1 MTTLAGKRGRDHV
14 NGSFY
19 SRHVTRVPCS
29 CLNLPSHLLP
39 ATSQHAA
46 ELPAVL
52 EDLSLSQADK
62 NTQLNT
68 LKMNCFLLV
77 HLVEAFEV
85 ETYKAALGNV
95 EPSGKVR
102 GLPSL
107 WQFSVGVF

>member
-1 MTTLAGKRGRDHV
+1 MPSL
-14 NGSFY
+14 
-19 SRHVTRVPCS
+19 
-29 CLNLPSHLLP
+29 LSHLLP

-52 EDLSLSQADK
+52 EDLSLAQADK

-102 GLPSL
+102 GMPSL
-107 WQFSVGVF
+107 VCGGGGLFLKDTGCGN